1 MFVSADKK
9 PRQFKGHI
17 LIVVS
22 CKAVFVNSFGK
33 LSWFSFLVKVT
44 SIGFSQRKCLWSSTG
59 QYRLTSRLTSIF

>member
-22 CKAVFVNSFGK
+22 CKAVFVDSFGK
-33 LSWFSFLVKVT
+33 LSWFSFL
-44 SIGFSQRKCLWSSTG
+44 
-59 QYRLTSRLTSIF
+59 

>member
-22 CKAVFVNSFGK
+22 YRAVFVDLFGK
-33 LSWFSFLVKVT
+33 LSLFLF
-44 SIGFSQRKCLWSSTG
+44 G
-59 QYRLTSRLTSIF
+59 